1 MDDKTEE
8 FLDYTPKGGN
18 YTDCENS
25 CLPFE
30 VPIDVF
36 EYVSNRTAKTTG
48 VQYRTNSTDGTATII
63 SYTGTDADVIIP
75 SYVSDG
81 KQAYKVTSISSTAFA
96 GKPIRAVV
104 LGEFIKTIPDRAFK
118 NCSSLEAV
126 IGSFTEI
133 GDEAFAGCTNLTNMN
148 IPSNVVKVGE
158 DAFMGVGCINVR
170 AINSL
175 CAYSEAVESL
185 PNGTDEEIEKMHNS
199 ANKLKEIIAQLEF

>member
-48 VQYRTNSTDGTATII
+48 VLYRTNSLDGTAAIVGY
-63 SYTGTDADVIIP
+63 SGTDADVVIP

-81 KQAYKVTSISSTAFA
+81 KQAYKVTSITSTAFA
-96 GKPIRAVV
+96 
-104 LGEFIKTIPDRAFK
+104 
-118 NCSSLEAV
+118 
-126 IGSFTEI
+126 
-133 GDEAFAGCTNLTNMN
+133 
-148 IPSNVVKVGE
+148 
-158 DAFMGVGCINVR
+158 
-170 AINSL
+170 
-175 CAYSEAVESL
+175 
-185 PNGTDEEIEKMHNS
+185 
-199 ANKLKEIIAQLEF
+199 